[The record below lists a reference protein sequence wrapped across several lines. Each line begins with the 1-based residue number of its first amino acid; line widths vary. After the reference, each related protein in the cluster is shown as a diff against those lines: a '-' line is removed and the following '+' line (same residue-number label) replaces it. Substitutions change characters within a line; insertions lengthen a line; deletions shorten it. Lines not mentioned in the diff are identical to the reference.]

1 MEKRL
6 KGFEPIVSENSR
18 VLILGSMPSVVSLE
32 KQEYYGF
39 KHNRFWKIM
48 GLYAGCRWE
57 SYEMKKRFILQEGFA
72 LWDVIDSCEREGSLD
87 SKIKNIIC
95 SDIDGLLKQ
104 YPKIHTVILN
114 GQKAASCYMRYFSH
128 CPLRVRVLPS
138 TSNAN
143 RTIKESELI
152 EKWLN
157 GLKEAFVLD

>member
-1 MEKRL
+1 MSSSMATRLMIYMEKRL

-104 YPKIHTVILN
+104 YPKIHMVILN
-114 GQKAASCYMRYFSH
+114 GQKAAELLYAIFF
-128 CPLRVRVLPS
+128 PLS
-138 TSNAN
+138 FKGEGTA
-143 RTIKESELI
+143 IDQQCESYNQG
-152 EKWLN
+152 K
-157 GLKEAFVLD
+157 

>member
-1 MEKRL
+1 MARTVLLTKLMDGSSSPVNKMLEMGARRCVPSIATRLMIYMEKRL

-87 SKIKNIIC
+87 SKIKNIK
-95 SDIDGLLKQ
+95 SAA
-104 YPKIHTVILN
+104 ILT
-114 GQKAASCYMRYFSH
+114 AY
-128 CPLRVRVLPS
+128 
-138 TSNAN
+138 
-143 RTIKESELI
+143 
-152 EKWLN
+152 
-157 GLKEAFVLD
+157 